1 MFENNLKFRKDN
13 KIDTIL
19 QDFEFPEKDEVLN
32 HYQNSWF
39 GCDKIGRPFF
49 IDRIGA
55 INIKGC
61 LQVSTDE
68 RIFRWVYH
76 EWEKTL
82 KLRFSACSI
91 LFDR

>member
-1 MFENNLKFRKDN
+1 MFQNNLKFRESN
-13 KIDTIL
+13 QIDSVL
-19 QDFEFPEKDEVLN
+19 DFEFPEKNEVQDY
-32 HYQNSWF
+32 YQNSWF

-68 RIFRWVYH
+68 RIFRWVY
-76 EWEKTL
+76 
-82 KLRFSACSI
+82 
-91 LFDR
+91 